1 MEGGGVLT
9 IVDHLVVGGLR
20 PFFFYLAQC
29 LDHRSARD
37 ETRRASLCSF
47 YSFCCLVFFL
57 FHVRGRL
64 GGWALPKVLFFVFW
78 YIFGMHGPVVC
89 TVQQRGRRA
98 DDDTVRLR
106 TDNESTGDNV
116 AVSGSGTDAAA
127 PPRNRR
133 AGRVCLSPASTG
145 QGAAL
150 LRHADTRPAKPTADA
165 CVRLRRVVS
174 STSSYVCALSISP
187 TTDPA
192 RTPLVLP
199 LVLLCFC

>member
-1 MEGGGVLT
+1 MKRDEPRFVRFILF
-9 IVDHLVVGGLR
+9 VAL
-20 PFFFYLAQC
+20 FFFC
-29 LDHRSARD
+29 FTSV
-37 ETRRASLCSF
+37 E
-47 YSFCCLVFFL
+47 
-57 FHVRGRL
+57 
-64 GGWALPKVLFFVFW
+64 GWAVGPCQRSFFFVFW

-106 TDNESTGDNV
+106 TGNESTGDNV

-150 LRHADTRPAKPTADA
+150 LRHADTRPAGRPNQQ
-165 CVRLRRVVS
+165 LMPVS
-174 STSSYVCALSISP
+174 GSGE
-187 TTDPA
+187 
-192 RTPLVLP
+192 
-199 LVLLCFC
+199 